1 MKIRIEVCVPVVT
14 AIKGTLIKHIDCH
27 QKSDFQF
34 KLEFLLQKNTLSRN
48 PSRLRLTKG
57 RRLYS
62 RHV

>member
-34 KLEFLLQKNTLSRN
+34 KLVV
-48 PSRLRLTKG
+48 PSAKE
-57 RRLYS
+57 
-62 RHV
+62 HFV